1 MAMSATG
8 STPNEIIL
16 LGGGDKSTQTSDIR
30 KAKECWG
37 DYNA

>member
-1 MAMSATG
+1 VYFG
-8 STPNEIIL
+8 IDENEIIL
-16 LGGGDKSTQTSDIR
+16 LGGEDKSTQTSDIK